1 MDLITLR
8 KLTLKSK
15 WEFTEKYKGWTIE
28 QVMKY
33 HPSSVWWSYCKLEK
47 ITYTDDILDILN
59 QKFIGGFE
67 RIQKPGVNKSQI
79 DDYYSGVTYQS
90 KSYSELLTIIRFKKM
105 KGEVIPV
112 SLMEEFRDKKSKRMS
127 VPKNKRVYSKLSLQ
141 SINHGHL
148 NTTK

>member
-47 ITYTDDILDILN
+47 ITYTDDILDVLN

-112 SLMEEFRDKKSKRMS
+112 SLTEEFRDKKSKRMN
-127 VPKNKRVYSKLSLQ
+127 VPKDKRVYSKLSLQ

>member
-47 ITYTDDILDILN
+47 ITYTDDILDVLN

-90 KSYSELLTIIRFKKM
+90 KTYSELLKIIRFKKM
-105 KGEVIPV
+105 KGEGIPI
-112 SLMEEFRDKKSKRMS
+112 SLMEEFRNKRTEKYNT
-127 VPKNKRVYSKLSLQ
+127 PKDNRVYSKLTLQ
-141 SINHGHL
+141 GINQGHL
-148 NTTK
+148 KTSI

>member
-47 ITYTDDILDILN
+47 ITYTDDILDVLN

-105 KGEVIPV
+105 KGEVIPI
-112 SLMEEFRDKKSKRMS
+112 SLMEEFRDKKSKRMN
-127 VPKNKRVYSKLSLQ
+127 VPKDKRVYSKLSLQ

>member
-90 KSYSELLTIIRFKKM
+90 KSYTELLTIIRFKKM
-105 KGEVIPV
+105 KGEVIPI

-127 VPKNKRVYSKLSLQ
+127 VPKDKRVYSKLSLQ

>member
-1 MDLITLR
+1 MDTITLR

-47 ITYTDDILDILN
+47 ITYTDDILDVLN

-105 KGEVIPV
+105 KGEVIPI
-112 SLMEEFRDKKSKRMS
+112 SLMEEFRDKKSQRMN
-127 VPKNKRVYSKLSLQ
+127 VPKDKRVYSKLSLQ

-148 NTTK
+148 NTSI

>member
-47 ITYTDDILDILN
+47 ITYTDDILDVLN

-90 KSYSELLTIIRFKKM
+90 KSYTELLTIIRFKKM
-105 KGEVIPV
+105 KGEVIPI
-112 SLMEEFRDKKSKRMS
+112 SLMEEFRDKKSQRMS
-127 VPKNKRVYSKLSLQ
+127 VPKDKRVYSKLSLQ

>member
-112 SLMEEFRDKKSKRMS
+112 SLMEEFRDKKSKRMN
-127 VPKNKRVYSKLSLQ
+127 VPKDKRVYSKLSLQ

>member
-105 KGEVIPV
+105 KGEVIPI

-127 VPKNKRVYSKLSLQ
+127 VPKDKRVYSKLSLQ

>member
-47 ITYTDDILDILN
+47 ITYTDDILDVLN

-112 SLMEEFRDKKSKRMS
+112 SLMEEFRDKKSKRMN
-127 VPKNKRVYSKLSLQ
+127 VPKDKRVYSKLSLQ